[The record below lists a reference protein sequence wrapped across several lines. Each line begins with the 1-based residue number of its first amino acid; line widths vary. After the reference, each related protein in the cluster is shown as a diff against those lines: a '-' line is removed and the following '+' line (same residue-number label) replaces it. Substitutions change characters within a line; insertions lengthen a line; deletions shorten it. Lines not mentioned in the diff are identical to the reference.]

1 MMKIQMESNG
11 SQHHHL
17 NQDQNF
23 KYSQF
28 SNGGVYDC
36 HDNHNDEIDQ
46 VLQFYSSYNKSEIN
60 GKGKGRITMPSPPST
75 TISTSS
81 ASTSSNGGSG
91 FIEHPVSKLDTLAG
105 VAIKYGV
112 EVADIKKMNG
122 LVTDL
127 QMFALKSLQIPL
139 PGRHPPSMFL
149 SNSFDTPRQSS
160 YEHTPPR
167 GLQSDLFD
175 SFQHLNPKSSQLKV
189 SPAMSSLQGYYGLK
203 PKDHKNTSEG
213 FEMAV
218 NRSEYSHHLEGG
230 LYLKPSPASHPP
242 LCLHR
247 KTRSLV
253 NELLDE
259 NNELVN
265 KLFLDEAKELESGK
279 LVRRRQKSETDF
291 TFIHSDLLIRE
302 ENSGAAFSTVT
313 GKCLALRPKAGNRA
327 TKNVEAAGLI
337 SAQSG
342 PRDVAD
348 GFPMVRKSSSTPS
361 LNDQDSI
368 SSSIW
373 PTSKWSLKPDLQ
385 ALSASTITR
394 PIFDGLPKP
403 TTGRKNKTALD

>member
-1 MMKIQMESNG
+1 MHLELKPYSIQCSFWLADNIF
-11 SQHHHL
+11 QHENLLGWRSTPNLAWNLSIMTL
-17 NQDQNF
+17 NF
-23 KYSQF
+23 F
-28 SNGGVYDC
+28 C
-36 HDNHNDEIDQ
+36 
-46 VLQFYSSYNKSEIN
+46 
-60 GKGKGRITMPSPPST
+60 
-75 TISTSS
+75 
-81 ASTSSNGGSG
+81 
-91 FIEHPVSKLDTLAG
+91 
-105 VAIKYGV
+105 
-112 EVADIKKMNG
+112 
-122 LVTDL
+122 
-127 QMFALKSLQIPL
+127 
-139 PGRHPPSMFL
+139 
-149 SNSFDTPRQSS
+149 RQSS
-160 YEHTPPR
+160 YEQTPPR

-175 SFQHLNPKSSQLKV
+175 SFQYLNPKSSQLKV
-189 SPAMSSLQGYYGLK
+189 SPAMSSLQGYYRLR
-203 PKDHKNTSEG
+203 PKDQKNTSEG

-218 NRSEYSHHLEGG
+218 NRNEYSHHLEGG

-265 KLFLDEAKELESGK
+265 KLFLDEAKEIESEK

-291 TFIHSDLLIRE
+291 TSIYSDLLIRE
-302 ENSGAAFSTVT
+302 ENSGAAFSTIT

-327 TKNVEAAGLI
+327 TKHVEAAGLI

>member
-1 MMKIQMESNG
+1 MMKIQTESNG

-17 NQDQNF
+17 NQDQNS

-28 SNGGVYDC
+28 SNGGVY
-36 HDNHNDEIDQ
+36 DNHNDEIDQ
-46 VLQFYSSYNKSEIN
+46 VLQFYSNYNKSEIN
-60 GKGKGRITMPSPPST
+60 GKGKGRNTLPSPPST
-75 TISTSS
+75 TTATSS

-139 PGRHPPSMFL
+139 PGRHPPSLFL
-149 SNSFDTPRQSS
+149 SNGFDTPRQSS
-160 YEHTPPR
+160 YEQTPPR

-175 SFQHLNPKSSQLKV
+175 SFQYLNPKSSQLKV
-189 SPAMSSLQGYYGLK
+189 SPAMSSLQGYYRLR
-203 PKDHKNTSEG
+203 PKDQKNTSEG

-218 NRSEYSHHLEGG
+218 NRNEYSHHLEGG

-265 KLFLDEAKELESGK
+265 KLFLDEAKEIESEK
-279 LVRRRQKSETDF
+279 LARRRQKSETDF
-291 TFIHSDLLIRE
+291 TSIYSDLLIRE
-302 ENSGAAFSTVT
+302 ENSGAAFSTIT

-385 ALSASTITR
+385 ALSASTMTR

>member
-1 MMKIQMESNG
+1 MESNG

-17 NQDQNF
+17 NQDQNS

-28 SNGGVYDC
+28 SNGGVYDY

-46 VLQFYSSYNKSEIN
+46 VLQFYSDYNKSEIN
-60 GKGKGRITMPSPPST
+60 GKGKGRITLPSPPST
-75 TISTSS
+75 TTATSS

-139 PGRHPPSMFL
+139 PGRHPPSLFL
-149 SNSFDTPRQSS
+149 SNGFDTP
-160 YEHTPPR
+160 
-167 GLQSDLFD
+167 
-175 SFQHLNPKSSQLKV
+175 
-189 SPAMSSLQGYYGLK
+189 
-203 PKDHKNTSEG
+203 
-213 FEMAV
+213 
-218 NRSEYSHHLEGG
+218 
-230 LYLKPSPASHPP
+230 
-242 LCLHR
+242 
-247 KTRSLV
+247 
-253 NELLDE
+253 
-259 NNELVN
+259 
-265 KLFLDEAKELESGK
+265 
-279 LVRRRQKSETDF
+279 
-291 TFIHSDLLIRE
+291 RE
-302 ENSGAAFSTVT
+302 ENSGAAFSTIT

-337 SAQSG
+337 SAQSD

-403 TTGRKNKTALD
+403 TGRKNKTALD

>member
-1 MMKIQMESNG
+1 MKIQMESNG
-11 SQHHHL
+11 GQHHHL
-17 NQDQNF
+17 NQDQNSE
-23 KYSQF
+23 YSQF
-28 SNGGVYDC
+28 SNGGVYDY

-46 VLQFYSSYNKSEIN
+46 VLQFYSNYNKSEI
-60 GKGKGRITMPSPPST
+60 KGKGRNTLPSPPST
-75 TISTSS
+75 TTATSS

-139 PGRHPPSMFL
+139 PGRHPPSLFL
-149 SNSFDTPRQSS
+149 SNGFDTPRQSS
-160 YEHTPPR
+160 YEQTPPR

-175 SFQHLNPKSSQLKV
+175 SFQYLNPKSSQLKV
-189 SPAMSSLQGYYGLK
+189 SPAMSSLQGYYRLR
-203 PKDHKNTSEG
+203 PKDQKNTSEG

-218 NRSEYSHHLEGG
+218 NRNEYSHHLEGG

-265 KLFLDEAKELESGK
+265 KLFLDEAKEIESEK
-279 LVRRRQKSETDF
+279 LARRRQKSETDF
-291 TFIHSDLLIRE
+291 TSIYSDLLIRE
-302 ENSGAAFSTVT
+302 ENSGAAFSTIT

-385 ALSASTITR
+385 ALSASTMTR

>member
-1 MMKIQMESNG
+1 MT
-11 SQHHHL
+11 L
-17 NQDQNF
+17 NF
-23 KYSQF
+23 F
-28 SNGGVYDC
+28 C
-36 HDNHNDEIDQ
+36 R
-46 VLQFYSSYNKSEIN
+46 L
-60 GKGKGRITMPSPPST
+60 
-75 TISTSS
+75 
-81 ASTSSNGGSG
+81 
-91 FIEHPVSKLDTLAG
+91 
-105 VAIKYGV
+105 
-112 EVADIKKMNG
+112 
-122 LVTDL
+122 
-127 QMFALKSLQIPL
+127 
-139 PGRHPPSMFL
+139 
-149 SNSFDTPRQSS
+149 SS
-160 YEHTPPR
+160 YEQTPPR

-175 SFQHLNPKSSQLKV
+175 SFQYLNPKSSQLKV
-189 SPAMSSLQGYYGLK
+189 SPAMSSLQGYYRLR
-203 PKDHKNTSEG
+203 PKDQKNTSEG

-218 NRSEYSHHLEGG
+218 NRNEYSHHLEGG

-265 KLFLDEAKELESGK
+265 KLFLDEAKEIESEK

-291 TFIHSDLLIRE
+291 TSIYSDLMIRE
-302 ENSGAAFSTVT
+302 ENSGAAFSTIT
-313 GKCLALRPKAGNRA
+313 GKCVALRPKAGNRA

>member
-28 SNGGVYDC
+28 TNGGVYDYR
-36 HDNHNDEIDQ
+36 DTHNDEIDQ
-46 VLQFYSSYNKSEIN
+46 VLQFYSNYDKSKIN
-60 GKGKGRITMPSPPST
+60 GKAKGRVTLPSSSSPT
-75 TISTSS
+75 TATSS

-139 PGRHPPSMFL
+139 PGRHPPSSFL
-149 SNSFDTPRQSS
+149 SNGFDTTGQSS
-160 YEHTPPR
+160 YEQTPPR
-167 GLQSDLFD
+167 GLQSD
-175 SFQHLNPKSSQLKV
+175 QYLNPKSSQHKV

-203 PKDHKNTSEG
+203 LKDQKNTPEG
-213 FEMAV
+213 FELAV
-218 NRSEYSHHLEGG
+218 NGNDHSYNLEGG
-230 LYLKPSPASHPP
+230 PYLKPSPASHPP
-242 LCLHR
+242 LRLHR
-247 KTRSLV
+247 KTRSLA
-253 NELLDE
+253 NELLE
-259 NNELVN
+259 NKTV
-265 KLFLDEAKELESGK
+265 FLDEAKEIESGK
-279 LVRRRQKSETDF
+279 LVRCRQKSETDF
-291 TFIHSDLLIRE
+291 TSINSDLLIRE
-302 ENSGAAFSTVT
+302 ENSGSAFSIIT

-327 TKNVEAAGLI
+327 TKIVEAAGMI

-348 GFPMVRKSSSTPS
+348 GFLTVRKSSSTPS
-361 LNDQDSI
+361 LHDQDSI

-373 PTSKWSLKPDLQ
+373 PASKWSLKPDLQ

-403 TTGRKNKTALD
+403 ITGRKNKTALD